1 MVSSNFIEAL
11 VDKSLELT
19 GNIDTEPETRASRYY
34 PQGYIKAWDDIAQ
47 DYVPIGGVKVRAR
60 RWFTTRVGY
69 TDRMDIICVAAMV
82 LNGLLIILFVGKV
95 IIGILE
101 MEALCKHFT
110 MGPNSVDIGI

>member
-1 MVSSNFIEAL
+1 
-11 VDKSLELT
+11 
-19 GNIDTEPETRASRYY
+19 
-34 PQGYIKAWDDIAQ
+34 
-47 DYVPIGGVKVRAR
+47 
-60 RWFTTRVGY
+60 
-69 TDRMDIICVAAMV
+69 MDIICVAAMV